1 MKLHLVSLGC
11 AKNLIDS
18 EVMLGRLVNAG
29 WILTDDPAEAEI
41 IIVNTCSFIEPA
53 VNESIDTILEL
64 AKFKKTGTCRRLV
77 VTGCL
82 PERFRKKIVHALPE
96 VDIFLGTGAFD
107 RIVQAVNGSSDF
119 SKCLLPDP
127 NLLTMQAKEAHRVR
141 SSSHIAYIYIKIAE
155 GCSRHCTYCIIP
167 RLRGKYRS
175 RNHEDIIAEARSL
188 VLSGVKE
195 LIIVAQDTTSYGK
208 DLNMS
213 VGLSGLLESI
223 ADISEDVW
231 VRLLYGHPDSI
242 DELVIKTIAKHDNIC
257 TYFDIPIQHVSSSV
271 LKKMGRKYTR
281 DDLYRL
287 FEKIREIAPGCA
299 LRTTAIVGFP
309 GETDKDFQQLFDF
322 VENICFDHFGVFIYS
337 DSEDLPSH
345 KLANHVPKST
355 AKKRHDRLMSLQAD
369 ISVKNNQ
376 KYIGRV
382 LRVLVEEKSEANMFI
397 GRTYFQAPE
406 VDGITYINSN
416 QLRPGRFSSIKITD
430 AFEYDLSGK
439 LYERLEK

>member
-1 MKLHLVSLGC
+1 MKLHLASLGC

-18 EVMLGRLVNAG
+18 EVMLGCLVNAG
-29 WILTDDPAEAEI
+29 WVITDDPAEAEI

-64 AKFKKTGTCRRLV
+64 AKFKETGTCRRLV

-82 PERFRKKIVHALPE
+82 PERFREEIVHALPE

-107 RIVQAVNGSSDF
+107 RIVQAVNGSSDL

-127 NLLTMQAKEAHRVR
+127 NLLTMRGKEAHRIR
-141 SSSHIAYIYIKIAE
+141 SSSHIAYIKIAE

-167 RLRGKYRS
+167 RLRGKYKS

-213 VGLSGLLESI
+213 VDLSGLLESI
-223 ADISEDVW
+223 SDISDDVW
-231 VRLLYGHPDSI
+231 IRLMYGHPESI
-242 DELVIKTIAKHDNIC
+242 DESIIKTIATYDNIC
-257 TYFDIPIQHVSSSV
+257 TYFDIPVQHVSSSV
-271 LKKMGRKYTR
+271 LKRMHRKYTR

-287 FEKIREIAPGCA
+287 FEKIREIAPDCA

-322 VENICFDHFGVFIYS
+322 VEDICFDHLGVFLYS
-337 DSEDLPSH
+337 DSEDLQSH
-345 KLANHVPKST
+345 RLSHHVPQNT
-355 AKKRHDRLMSLQAD
+355 AKKRHDRLMSRQAD
-369 ISVKNNQ
+369 ISLKNNL

-382 LRVLVEEKSEANMFI
+382 LKVLVEEKSEDNLFI

-416 QLRPGRFSSIKITD
+416 QLQPDRFAGIKITD
-430 AFEYDLSGK
+430 AFEYDLAGK
-439 LYERLEK
+439 TV

>member
-29 WILTDDPAEAEI
+29 WVITDDPAEAEI

-64 AKFKKTGTCRRLV
+64 AKFKETGICRHLV

-82 PERFRKKIVHALPE
+82 PERFREEIVHALPE

-107 RIVQAVNGSSDF
+107 RIVHAVNGSSDF

-141 SSSHIAYIYIKIAE
+141 SLSHIAYIKIAE
-155 GCSRHCTYCIIP
+155 GCSRHCAYCIIP

-195 LIIVAQDTTSYGK
+195 LILVAQDTTSYGK

-213 VGLSGLLESI
+213 VDLSGLLESI
-223 ADISEDVW
+223 SDISEDVW
-231 VRLLYGHPDSI
+231 IRLMYGHPESI
-242 DELVIKTIAKHDNIC
+242 DESIIKTIATYDNIC
-257 TYFDIPIQHVSSSV
+257 TYFDIPVQHVSNSV
-271 LKKMGRKYTR
+271 LKRMRRKYTR

-287 FEKIREIAPGCA
+287 FEKIRETAPDCA

-322 VENICFDHFGVFIYS
+322 AEDICFDHLGVFLYS
-337 DSEDLPSH
+337 DSEDLQSH
-345 KLANHVPKST
+345 RLSHHVPKNT
-355 AKKRHDRLMSLQAD
+355 AKERHDRLMSRQAD
-369 ISVKNNQ
+369 ISLKNNQ

-382 LRVLVEEKSEANMFI
+382 LKVLVEEKSEDNLFV

-416 QLRPGRFSSIKITD
+416 QLQPGRFAGIKITD
-430 AFEYDLSGK
+430 AFEYDLAGK
-439 LYERLEK
+439 TV

>member
-29 WILTDDPAEAEI
+29 WVITDDPAEAEI

-64 AKFKKTGTCRRLV
+64 AKFKETGICRHLV

-82 PERFRKKIVHALPE
+82 PERFREEIVHALPE

-107 RIVQAVNGSSDF
+107 RIVHAVNGSSDF
-119 SKCLLPDP
+119 SKCLFPDP

-141 SSSHIAYIYIKIAE
+141 SLSHIAYIKIAE
-155 GCSRHCTYCIIP
+155 GCSRHCAYCIIP

-195 LIIVAQDTTSYGK
+195 LILVAQDTTSYGK

-213 VGLSGLLESI
+213 VDLSGLLESI
-223 ADISEDVW
+223 SDISEDVW
-231 VRLLYGHPDSI
+231 IRLMYGHPESI
-242 DELVIKTIAKHDNIC
+242 DESIIKTIATYDNIC
-257 TYFDIPIQHVSSSV
+257 TYFDIPVQHVSNSV
-271 LKKMGRKYTR
+271 LKRMRRKYTR

-287 FEKIREIAPGCA
+287 FEKIRETAPDCA

-322 VENICFDHFGVFIYS
+322 AEDICFDHLGVFLYS
-337 DSEDLPSH
+337 DSEDLQSH
-345 KLANHVPKST
+345 RLSHHVPKNT
-355 AKKRHDRLMSLQAD
+355 AKERHDRLMSRQSD
-369 ISVKNNQ
+369 ISLKNNQ

-382 LRVLVEEKSEANMFI
+382 LKVLVEEKSENNLFV

-416 QLRPGRFSSIKITD
+416 QLQPGRFAGIKITD
-430 AFEYDLSGK
+430 AFEYDLAGK
-439 LYERLEK
+439 TV

>member
-29 WILTDDPAEAEI
+29 WVITDDPAEAEI

-64 AKFKKTGTCRRLV
+64 VKFKETGICRHLV

-82 PERFRKKIVHALPE
+82 PERFREKIVHALPE

-107 RIVQAVNGSSDF
+107 RIVHAVNGSSDF

-141 SSSHIAYIYIKIAE
+141 SLSHIAYIKIAE
-155 GCSRHCTYCIIP
+155 GCSRHCAYCIIP

-195 LIIVAQDTTSYGK
+195 LILVAQDTTSYGK

-213 VGLSGLLESI
+213 VDLSGLLESI
-223 ADISEDVW
+223 SDISEDVW
-231 VRLLYGHPDSI
+231 IRLMYGHPESI
-242 DELVIKTIAKHDNIC
+242 DESIVKTIATYDNIC
-257 TYFDIPIQHVSSSV
+257 TYFDIPVQHVSNSV
-271 LKKMGRKYTR
+271 LKRMRRKYTR

-287 FEKIREIAPGCA
+287 FEKIRETAPDCA

-322 VENICFDHFGVFIYS
+322 AEDICFDHLGVFLYS
-337 DSEDLPSH
+337 DSEDLQSH
-345 KLANHVPKST
+345 RLSHHVPKNT
-355 AKKRHDRLMSLQAD
+355 AKERHDRLMSRQAD
-369 ISVKNNQ
+369 ISLKNNQ

-382 LRVLVEEKSEANMFI
+382 LKVLVEEKSEDNLFV

-416 QLRPGRFSSIKITD
+416 QLQPGRFAGIKITD
-430 AFEYDLSGK
+430 AFEYDLAGK
-439 LYERLEK
+439 TV

>member
-1 MKLHLVSLGC
+1 MKLHLASLGC

-29 WILTDDPAEAEI
+29 WVITDDPAEAEI

-64 AKFKKTGTCRRLV
+64 AKFKETGICRHLV

-82 PERFRKKIVHALPE
+82 PERFREEIVHALPE

-107 RIVQAVNGSSDF
+107 RIVHAVNGSSDF

-141 SSSHIAYIYIKIAE
+141 SSSHIAYIKIAE

-213 VGLSGLLESI
+213 VDLSGLLESI
-223 ADISEDVW
+223 SDISDDVW
-231 VRLLYGHPDSI
+231 IRLMYGYPESI
-242 DELVIKTIAKHDNIC
+242 DESIIKTIATYDNIC
-257 TYFDIPIQHVSSSV
+257 TYFDIPVQHVSSSV
-271 LKKMGRKYTR
+271 LKRMHRKYTR

-287 FEKIREIAPGCA
+287 FEKIRETAPDCA

-322 VENICFDHFGVFIYS
+322 AEDICFDHLGVFLYS
-337 DSEDLPSH
+337 DSEDLQSH
-345 KLANHVPKST
+345 RLSHHVPKNT
-355 AKKRHDRLMSLQAD
+355 AKKRHDRLMSRQAD
-369 ISVKNNQ
+369 ISLKNNQ

-382 LRVLVEEKSEANMFI
+382 LKVLVEEKSEDNLFI

-416 QLRPGRFSSIKITD
+416 QLQPGRFAGIKITD
-430 AFEYDLSGK
+430 AFEYDLAGK
-439 LYERLEK
+439 TV

>member
-18 EVMLGRLVNAG
+18 EVMLGRLVDAG
-29 WILTDDPAEAEI
+29 WVLTDDPAEAEI

-64 AKFKKTGTCRRLV
+64 AKFKETGICRHLV

-82 PERFRKKIVHALPE
+82 PERFREEIVHALPE

-107 RIVQAVNGSSDF
+107 RIVHAVNGSSDF

-127 NLLTMQAKEAHRVR
+127 NLLTMQGKEAHRVR
-141 SSSHIAYIYIKIAE
+141 SSSHIAYIKIAE

-167 RLRGKYRS
+167 GLRGKYRS
-175 RNHEDIIAEARSL
+175 RDHEDIIAEARSL

-208 DLNMS
+208 DLKTS
-213 VGLSGLLESI
+213 VDLRGLLESI
-223 ADISEDVW
+223 SDISGDVW
-231 VRLLYGHPDSI
+231 IRLMYGHPESI
-242 DELVIKTIAKHDNIC
+242 DESIIKTIATCDNIC

-271 LKKMGRKYTR
+271 LKRMRRKYTR

-287 FEKIREIAPGCA
+287 FEKIRETAPDCA

-322 VENICFDHFGVFIYS
+322 VEDICFDHLGVFLYS
-337 DSEDLPSH
+337 DSEDLQSH
-345 KLANHVPKST
+345 RLANHVSMNT
-355 AKKRHDRLMSLQAD
+355 AKKRHDRLMSRQAD
-369 ISVKNNQ
+369 ISLKNNQ

-382 LRVLVEEKSEANMFI
+382 LNVLVDEKSKDNLFI

-416 QLRPGRFSSIKITD
+416 QLQPGRFAGIKVTD
-430 AFEYDLSGK
+430 ASEYDLAGK
-439 LYERLEK
+439 TV

>member
-29 WILTDDPAEAEI
+29 WVITDDPAEAEI

-64 AKFKKTGTCRRLV
+64 AKFKETGICRHLV

-82 PERFRKKIVHALPE
+82 PERFREEIVHALPE

-107 RIVQAVNGSSDF
+107 RIVHAVNGSSDF

-141 SSSHIAYIYIKIAE
+141 SLSHIAYIKIAE
-155 GCSRHCTYCIIP
+155 GCSRHCAYCIIP

-195 LIIVAQDTTSYGK
+195 LILVAQDTTSYGK

-213 VGLSGLLESI
+213 VELSGLLESI
-223 ADISEDVW
+223 SDISEDVW
-231 VRLLYGHPDSI
+231 IRLMYGHPESI
-242 DELVIKTIAKHDNIC
+242 DESIVKTIATYDNIC
-257 TYFDIPIQHVSSSV
+257 TYFDIPVQHVSSSV
-271 LKKMGRKYTR
+271 LKRMHRKYTR

-287 FEKIREIAPGCA
+287 FEKIRETAPDCA

-322 VENICFDHFGVFIYS
+322 AEDICFDHLGVFLYS
-337 DSEDLPSH
+337 DSEDLQSH
-345 KLANHVPKST
+345 RLSHHVSKNT
-355 AKKRHDRLMSLQAD
+355 AKERHDRLMSRQSD
-369 ISVKNNQ
+369 ISLKNNQ

-382 LRVLVEEKSEANMFI
+382 LKVLVEEKSEDNLFV

-416 QLRPGRFSSIKITD
+416 QLQPGRFAGIKITD
-430 AFEYDLSGK
+430 AFEYDLAGK
-439 LYERLEK
+439 TV

>member
-1 MKLHLVSLGC
+1 MKLHLASLGC

-18 EVMLGRLVNAG
+18 EVMLGHLVNAG
-29 WILTDDPAEAEI
+29 WIIADDPAEAEI

-64 AKFKKTGTCRRLV
+64 AKFKETGICRYLV

-82 PERFRKKIVHALPE
+82 PERFREEIAHALPE

-107 RIVQAVNGSSDF
+107 RIVQAVNGSSEL
-119 SKCLLPDP
+119 SKCFLPDP
-127 NLLTMQAKEAHRVR
+127 NLLIMQDKKARRVR
-141 SSSHIAYIYIKIAE
+141 SSFHIAYIKIAE

-213 VGLSGLLESI
+213 VDLSGLLESI
-223 ADISEDVW
+223 SGISEDVW
-231 VRLLYGHPDSI
+231 IRLMYGHPESI
-242 DELVIKTIAKHDNIC
+242 DESIIKTIAKYDNIC
-257 TYFDIPIQHVSSSV
+257 TYFDIPVQHVSNSV
-271 LKKMGRKYTR
+271 LKRMHRKYTR

-287 FEKIREIAPGCA
+287 FEKIRETAPDCA

-322 VENICFDHFGVFIYS
+322 AEDICFDHLGVFLYS
-337 DSEDLPSH
+337 DSEDLLSH
-345 KLANHVPKST
+345 RLSNHVSKNT
-355 AKKRHDRLMSLQAD
+355 AKKRHDRLMSRQAD
-369 ISVKNNQ
+369 ISLKNNQ
-376 KYIGRV
+376 KYIGKV
-382 LRVLVEEKSEANMFI
+382 LKVLVEEKSEDNLFI

-416 QLRPGRFSSIKITD
+416 QLQPGRFAGIKITD
-430 AFEYDLSGK
+430 AFEYDLAGK
-439 LYERLEK
+439 TV

>member
-1 MKLHLVSLGC
+1 MKLHLASLGC

-18 EVMLGRLVNAG
+18 EVMLGSLVNAG
-29 WILTDDPAEAEI
+29 WTLTDDPAEAKI

-82 PERFRKKIVHALPE
+82 PERFREEIVHALPE

-107 RIVQAVNGSSDF
+107 RIVHAVNGSSDF

-127 NLLTMQAKEAHRVR
+127 NLLTMQGKESHRVR
-141 SSSHIAYIYIKIAE
+141 SSSHIAYIKIAE

-195 LIIVAQDTTSYGK
+195 LIIVAQDTMSYGK

-213 VGLSGLLESI
+213 VDLSGLLERIS
-223 ADISEDVW
+223 DISEDVW
-231 VRLLYGHPDSI
+231 IRLMYGHPESI
-242 DELVIKTIAKHDNIC
+242 DESIIKTIATYDNIC
-257 TYFDIPIQHVSSSV
+257 TYFDIPVQHVSSSV
-271 LKKMGRKYTR
+271 LKRMRRKYKR

-287 FEKIREIAPGCA
+287 FEKIRETAPDCA

-322 VENICFDHFGVFIYS
+322 VEDICFDHLGVFLYS
-337 DSEDLPSH
+337 DSEDLRSH
-345 KLANHVPKST
+345 RLSNHVPKNT
-355 AKKRHDRLMSLQAD
+355 AKKRHDLLMSRQAD
-369 ISVKNNQ
+369 ISLKNNQ
-376 KYIGRV
+376 KYIGSV
-382 LRVLVEEKSEANMFI
+382 LKVLVEEKSEDNLLI

-406 VDGITYINSN
+406 VDGMTYINSN
-416 QLRPGRFSSIKITD
+416 QLQPGRFAGIKITD
-430 AFEYDLSGK
+430 TYEYDLAGK
-439 LYERLEK
+439 IV

>member
-1 MKLHLVSLGC
+1 MKLHLASLGC

-18 EVMLGRLVNAG
+18 ELMLGRLVNAG

-64 AKFKKTGTCRRLV
+64 AKFNETGTCRCLV

-82 PERFRKKIVHALPE
+82 PERFREQIVHALPE
-96 VDIFLGTGAFD
+96 VDIFMGTGAFD
-107 RIVQAVNGSSDF
+107 RIVQAVNGSSDL

-127 NLLTMQAKEAHRVR
+127 NLLTMQGKEAHRVR
-141 SSSHIAYIYIKIAE
+141 SSSHIAYIKIAE

-213 VGLSGLLESI
+213 VDLSGLLESI
-223 ADISEDVW
+223 SDISEDVW
-231 VRLLYGHPDSI
+231 IRLMYGHPESI
-242 DELVIKTIAKHDNIC
+242 DESIIKTIATHDNIC
-257 TYFDIPIQHVSSSV
+257 TYFDIPVQHVSNSV
-271 LKKMGRKYTR
+271 LKRMRRKYTR

-287 FEKIREIAPGCA
+287 FEKIREIAPDCA

-322 VENICFDHFGVFIYS
+322 VEDICFDHLGVFLYS
-337 DSEDLPSH
+337 DSEDLQSH
-345 KLANHVPKST
+345 RLSNHVPKNT
-355 AKKRHDRLMSLQAD
+355 AKKRHDRLMSRQAD
-369 ISVKNNQ
+369 ISLKNNQ
-376 KYIGRV
+376 KYIGRL
-382 LRVLVEEKSEANMFI
+382 LRVLVEEKSEDNMFI
-397 GRTYFQAPE
+397 GRTCFQAPE

-416 QLRPGRFSSIKITD
+416 QLQPGRFAGINITD
-430 AFEYDLSGK
+430 AFEYDLAGK
-439 LYERLEK
+439 TV

>member
-1 MKLHLVSLGC
+1 MKLHLASLGC

-18 EVMLGRLVNAG
+18 EVMLGCLVNAG
-29 WILTDDPAEAEI
+29 WVITDDPAEAKI
-41 IIVNTCSFIEPA
+41 IIVNTCSFIKPA

-64 AKFKKTGTCRRLV
+64 AKFKETGTCRRLV

-82 PERFRKKIVHALPE
+82 PERFREEIVHALPE

-107 RIVQAVNGSSDF
+107 RIVQAVNGSSDL

-127 NLLTMQAKEAHRVR
+127 NLLTMQGKEAHRIR
-141 SSSHIAYIYIKIAE
+141 SSSHIAYIKIAE

-167 RLRGKYRS
+167 RLRGKYKS

-213 VGLSGLLESI
+213 VDLSGLLESI
-223 ADISEDVW
+223 SDISDDVW
-231 VRLLYGHPDSI
+231 IRLMYGHPESI
-242 DELVIKTIAKHDNIC
+242 DESIIKTIATYDNIC
-257 TYFDIPIQHVSSSV
+257 TYFDIPVQHVSSSV
-271 LKKMGRKYTR
+271 LKRMHRKYTR

-287 FEKIREIAPGCA
+287 FEKIREIAPDCA

-322 VENICFDHFGVFIYS
+322 VEDICFDHLGVFLYS
-337 DSEDLPSH
+337 DSEDLQSH
-345 KLANHVPKST
+345 RLSHHVPQNT
-355 AKKRHDRLMSLQAD
+355 AKKRHDRLMSRQAD
-369 ISVKNNQ
+369 ISLKNNL

-382 LRVLVEEKSEANMFI
+382 LKVLVEEKSEDNLFI

-416 QLRPGRFSSIKITD
+416 QLQPDRFAGIKITD
-430 AFEYDLSGK
+430 AFEYDLAGK
-439 LYERLEK
+439 TV

>member
-18 EVMLGRLVNAG
+18 EVMLGHLVNAG
-29 WILTDDPAEAEI
+29 WIITDDPAEAEI

-64 AKFKKTGTCRRLV
+64 AKFKETGICRHLV

-82 PERFRKKIVHALPE
+82 PERFREEIVHALPE

-107 RIVQAVNGSSDF
+107 RIVHAVNGSSDF
-119 SKCLLPDP
+119 SKCFLPDP

-141 SSSHIAYIYIKIAE
+141 SLSHIAYIKIAE
-155 GCSRHCTYCIIP
+155 GCSRHCAYCIIP

-195 LIIVAQDTTSYGK
+195 LILVAQDTTSYGK

-213 VGLSGLLESI
+213 VDLSGLLESI
-223 ADISEDVW
+223 SDISEDVW
-231 VRLLYGHPDSI
+231 IRLMYGHPESI
-242 DELVIKTIAKHDNIC
+242 DESIIKTIATYDNVC
-257 TYFDIPIQHVSSSV
+257 TYFDIPVQHVSNSV
-271 LKKMGRKYTR
+271 LKRMRRKYTR

-287 FEKIREIAPGCA
+287 FEKIRETAPDCA

-322 VENICFDHFGVFIYS
+322 AEDICFDHLGVFLYS
-337 DSEDLPSH
+337 DSEDLQSH
-345 KLANHVPKST
+345 RLSHHVPKNT
-355 AKKRHDRLMSLQAD
+355 AKERHDRLMSRQAD
-369 ISVKNNQ
+369 ISLKNNQ

-382 LRVLVEEKSEANMFI
+382 LKVLVEEKSEDNLFV

-416 QLRPGRFSSIKITD
+416 QLQPGRFAGIKITD
-430 AFEYDLSGK
+430 AFEYDLAGK
-439 LYERLEK
+439 AV

>member
-53 VNESIDTILEL
+53 VDESIDTILEL
-64 AKFKKTGTCRRLV
+64 AKFKKTGTCRHLV

-82 PERFRKKIVHALPE
+82 PERFREEIVHALPE

-107 RIVQAVNGSSDF
+107 RIVHAVNGFSDF

-127 NLLTMQAKEAHRVR
+127 DLLTMQGKEAYRVR
-141 SSSHIAYIYIKIAE
+141 SSSHIAYIKIAE

-188 VLSGVKE
+188 ILSGVKE
-195 LIIVAQDTTSYGK
+195 LIVVAQDTTSYGK

-213 VGLSGLLESI
+213 VDLSGLLENIS
-223 ADISEDVW
+223 DISEDVW
-231 VRLLYGHPDSI
+231 IRLMYGHPESI
-242 DELVIKTIAKHDNIC
+242 DESIIKTIATYDNIC
-257 TYFDIPIQHVSSSV
+257 TYFDIPVQHVSNSV
-271 LKKMGRKYTR
+271 LKRMRRKYTR

-287 FEKIREIAPGCA
+287 FEKIRETAPDCA

-322 VENICFDHFGVFIYS
+322 AEDICFDHLGVFLYS
-337 DSEDLPSH
+337 DSEDLQSH
-345 KLANHVPKST
+345 RLSNHVPKNT
-355 AKKRHDRLMSLQAD
+355 AKKRHDRLMSRQAD
-369 ISVKNNQ
+369 ISLKNNQ
-376 KYIGRV
+376 KYIGKV
-382 LRVLVEEKSEANMFI
+382 LKVLVEEKSKDNLFI

-416 QLRPGRFSSIKITD
+416 QLQPGRFAGIKITD
-430 AFEYDLSGK
+430 AFEYDLAGK
-439 LYERLEK
+439 TV

>member
-1 MKLHLVSLGC
+1 MKLHLASLGC

-18 EVMLGRLVNAG
+18 EVMLGCLVNAG
-29 WILTDDPAEAEI
+29 WVITDDPAEAEI

-64 AKFKKTGTCRRLV
+64 AKFKETGTCRRLV

-82 PERFRKKIVHALPE
+82 PERFREEIVHALPE

-107 RIVQAVNGSSDF
+107 RIVQAVNGSSDL

-127 NLLTMQAKEAHRVR
+127 NLLTMQGKEAHRIR
-141 SSSHIAYIYIKIAE
+141 SSSHIAYIKIAE

-167 RLRGKYRS
+167 RLRGKYKS

-213 VGLSGLLESI
+213 VDLSGLLESI
-223 ADISEDVW
+223 SDISDDVW
-231 VRLLYGHPDSI
+231 IRLMYGHPESI
-242 DELVIKTIAKHDNIC
+242 DESIIKTIATYDNIC
-257 TYFDIPIQHVSSSV
+257 TYFDIPVQHVSSSV
-271 LKKMGRKYTR
+271 LKRMHRKYTR

-287 FEKIREIAPGCA
+287 FEKIRETAPDCA

-322 VENICFDHFGVFIYS
+322 VEDICFDHLGVFLYS
-337 DSEDLPSH
+337 DSEDLQSH
-345 KLANHVPKST
+345 RLSHHVPQNT
-355 AKKRHDRLMSLQAD
+355 AKKRHDRLMSRQAD
-369 ISVKNNQ
+369 ISLKNNL

-382 LRVLVEEKSEANMFI
+382 LKVLVEEKSEDNLFI

-416 QLRPGRFSSIKITD
+416 QLQPDRFAGIKITD
-430 AFEYDLSGK
+430 AFEYDLAGK
-439 LYERLEK
+439 TV

>member
-53 VNESIDTILEL
+53 VNESIDSILEL
-64 AKFKKTGTCRRLV
+64 AKFKETGICQHLV

-82 PERFRKKIVHALPE
+82 PERFREEIVHALPE

-107 RIVQAVNGSSDF
+107 RIVHAVNGSSNF

-127 NLLTMQAKEAHRVR
+127 NLLTIQAKEAHRVR
-141 SSSHIAYIYIKIAE
+141 SSSHIAYIKIAE

-167 RLRGKYRS
+167 SLRGKYRS
-175 RNHEDIIAEARSL
+175 RNNEDIIAEARSL

-208 DLNMS
+208 DLNTS
-213 VGLSGLLESI
+213 VDLSGLLESI
-223 ADISEDVW
+223 SDISEDLW
-231 VRLLYGHPDSI
+231 IRLMYGHPESI
-242 DELVIKTIAKHDNIC
+242 NESIIKTIATYDNIC

-271 LKKMGRKYTR
+271 LKRMRRKYTR

-287 FEKIREIAPGCA
+287 FEKIRETAPDCA

-309 GETDKDFQQLFDF
+309 GETDRDFQQLFDF
-322 VENICFDHFGVFIYS
+322 VEDICFDHIGVFLYS
-337 DSEDLPSH
+337 DSEDLQSH
-345 KLANHVPKST
+345 RLSHHVPQKT
-355 AKKRHDRLMSLQAD
+355 AKKRHDLLMSRQTD
-369 ISVKNNQ
+369 ISLKNNL

-382 LRVLVEEKSEANMFI
+382 LNVLVEEKSKDNLFI

-416 QLRPGRFSSIKITD
+416 KLQSGRFARIKITD
-430 AFEYDLSGK
+430 AFEYDLAGK
-439 LYERLEK
+439 TV

>member
-29 WILTDDPAEAEI
+29 WIITDDPAAAEI

-64 AKFKKTGTCRRLV
+64 AKFKETGTCRCLV

-82 PERFRKKIVHALPE
+82 PERFREEIVHALPE

-107 RIVQAVNGSSDF
+107 RIVYAVNGSSDLP
-119 SKCLLPDP
+119 KCLLPDP
-127 NLLTMQAKEAHRVR
+127 NLLTMQGKEAHRVR
-141 SSSHIAYIYIKIAE
+141 SSSHIAYIKIAE

-175 RNHEDIIAEARSL
+175 RNHEDIIVEARSL

-213 VGLSGLLESI
+213 VDLSGLLEGIS
-223 ADISEDVW
+223 DISEDVW
-231 VRLLYGHPDSI
+231 IRLMYGHPESI
-242 DELVIKTIAKHDNIC
+242 DESIIKTIATYDNIC
-257 TYFDIPIQHVSSSV
+257 TYFDIPVQHVSNSV
-271 LKKMGRKYTR
+271 LKRMRRKYTR

-287 FEKIREIAPGCA
+287 FEKIREIAPDCA

-322 VENICFDHFGVFIYS
+322 VEDICFDHLGVFLYS
-337 DSEDLPSH
+337 DSEDLQSH
-345 KLANHVPKST
+345 KLSKHVPKNT
-355 AKKRHDRLMSLQAD
+355 AKKRHDRLMSRQAD
-369 ISVKNNQ
+369 ISLKNNQ
-376 KYIGRV
+376 KYIGRL
-382 LRVLVEEKSEANMFI
+382 LRVLVEEKSEDNMFI

-416 QLRPGRFSSIKITD
+416 QLQPGRFSGIKITD
-430 AFEYDLSGK
+430 AFEYDLTGK
-439 LYERLEK
+439 TV

>member
-1 MKLHLVSLGC
+1 MFLMKLHLATLGC

-18 EVMLGRLVNAG
+18 EIMLGRLAKAG
-29 WILTDDPAEAEI
+29 WTLTDNPAEAEI

-64 AKFKKTGTCRRLV
+64 ANFKETGACRKLI

-82 PERFRKKIVHALPE
+82 PERFREEIIDALPE
-96 VDIFLGTGAFD
+96 ADIFLGTGAFD
-107 RIVQAVNGSSDF
+107 RIVQAIEGSSGLP
-119 SKCLLPDP
+119 KCLLPDP
-127 NLLTMQAKEAHRVR
+127 NLLRMQPKDIHRIKN
-141 SSSHIAYIYIKIAE
+141 SSHIAYIRIAE

-167 RLRGKYRS
+167 KLRGKYRS

-208 DLNMS
+208 DLNNS
-213 VGLSGLLESI
+213 VELSELLESI
-223 ADISEDVW
+223 SDISEDVW
-231 VRLLYGHPDSI
+231 IRFMYGHPESI
-242 DELVIKTIAKHDNIC
+242 DESIIKTIAKHNNIC
-257 TYFDIPIQHVSSSV
+257 TYFDIPIQHASSSV
-271 LKKMGRKYTR
+271 LKRMGRKYRR

-287 FEKIREIAPGCA
+287 FEKIREIAPDCA

-309 GETDKDFQQLFDF
+309 GETDEDFQQLFDF
-322 VENICFDHFGVFIYS
+322 VKDICFDHLGVFTYS

-345 KLANHVPKST
+345 RLSHHVPKNI
-355 AKKRHDRLMSLQAD
+355 AKKRHGRLMSRQAD
-369 ISVKNNQ
+369 ISLKNNL

-382 LRVLVEEKSEANMFI
+382 LEVLVEEKSEANLFI

-406 VDGITYINSN
+406 VDGITYIHSN
-416 QLRPGRFSSIKITD
+416 RLQPGRFTGIKITD
-430 AFEYDLSGK
+430 AFEYDLAGK
-439 LYERLEK
+439 TV

>member
-29 WILTDDPAEAEI
+29 WVITDDPAEAEI

-64 AKFKKTGTCRRLV
+64 AKFKETGICRHLV

-82 PERFRKKIVHALPE
+82 PERFREEIVHALPE

-107 RIVQAVNGSSDF
+107 RIVHAVNGSSDF

-141 SSSHIAYIYIKIAE
+141 SSSHIAYIKIAE

-213 VGLSGLLESI
+213 VDLSGLLESI
-223 ADISEDVW
+223 SDISEDVW
-231 VRLLYGHPDSI
+231 IRLMYGHPESI
-242 DELVIKTIAKHDNIC
+242 DESIIKTIATYDNIC
-257 TYFDIPIQHVSSSV
+257 TYFDIPVQHVSNSV
-271 LKKMGRKYTR
+271 LKRMRRKYTR

-287 FEKIREIAPGCA
+287 FEKIRETAPDCA

-309 GETDKDFQQLFDF
+309 GETDKDFQELFDF
-322 VENICFDHFGVFIYS
+322 AEDICFDHFGVFLYS
-337 DSEDLPSH
+337 DSEDLQSH
-345 KLANHVPKST
+345 RLSHHVPKNT
-355 AKKRHDRLMSLQAD
+355 AKERHDRLMSRQAD
-369 ISVKNNQ
+369 ISLKNNQ

-382 LRVLVEEKSEANMFI
+382 LKVLVEEKSEDNLFI

-406 VDGITYINSN
+406 VDGITYINSK
-416 QLRPGRFSSIKITD
+416 QLQPGRFAGIKITD
-430 AFEYDLSGK
+430 AFEYDLAGK
-439 LYERLEK
+439 TV

>member
-1 MKLHLVSLGC
+1 M
-11 AKNLIDS
+11 
-18 EVMLGRLVNAG
+18 GRLVNEG
-29 WILTDDPAEAEI
+29 WVITDDPAEAEI
-41 IIVNTCSFIEPA
+41 IVVNTCSFIEPA

-64 AKFKKTGTCRRLV
+64 ARFKKTGTCRRLV

-82 PERFRKKIVHALPE
+82 PERFRKKIVRALPE

-119 SKCLLPDP
+119 SRCLLPDP
-127 NLLTMQAKEAHRVR
+127 NLLPIQAKEAHRVR
-141 SSSHIAYIYIKIAE
+141 SLSHMAYIKIAE

-167 RLRGKYRS
+167 KLRGKYRS

-213 VGLSGLLESI
+213 VDLRGLLESI
-223 ADISEDVW
+223 SDISEDVW
-231 VRLLYGHPDSI
+231 IRLLYGHPESL
-242 DELVIKTIAKHDNIC
+242 DESVIKSIATHDNIC
-257 TYFDIPIQHVSSSV
+257 TYFDIPVQHVSRSV
-271 LKKMGRKYTR
+271 LKRMGRKYTR

-287 FEKIREIAPGCA
+287 FEKIREIAPDCA

-309 GETDKDFQQLFDF
+309 GETDNDFQELFDF
-322 VENICFDHFGVFIYS
+322 VEDICFDHLGVFLYS
-337 DSEDLPSH
+337 DSEDLQSH
-345 KLANHVPKST
+345 TLSHYVPNNT
-355 AKKRHDRLMSLQAD
+355 AKKRHDRLMSRQAD
-369 ISVKNNQ
+369 LSLKNNQ

-382 LRVLVEEKSEANMFI
+382 LDVLVEEKSEANMFI

-406 VDGITYINSN
+406 VDGITYINSK
-416 QLRPGRFSSIKITD
+416 QLQPGKFAGIKITD
-430 AFEYDLSGK
+430 AFEYDLAGK
-439 LYERLEK
+439 QHERPEK